1 MVANRFQKALEDYID
16 SSQSAFVSERLISN
30 NVLLAYEIL
39 HTFGQK
45 RSGRKGLMAFKLDMN
60 KTYDRLK
67 EDEGLGFRSFA
78 KFNVALLAKQ
88 GWRLISNPNSLLG
101 KVLKAKYYP
110 NSDFLNSSFMAGV
123 SYTWRSIWAAKKTL
137 QDVDELNS
145 VNREW
150 SSVIITDVFDF
161 VDATRILRIP
171 LTKIPH
177 NDGLMWRGEPS
188 GTAICPRCRDGVETL
203 AHVFRSCPVANEV

>member
-1 MVANRFQKALEDYID
+1 MHWCEWGKQCK
-16 SSQSAFVSERLISN
+16 
-30 NVLLAYEIL
+30 
-39 HTFGQK
+39 
-45 RSGRKGLMAFKLDMN
+45 
-60 KTYDRLK
+60 LK

-88 GWRLISNPNSLLG
+88 GSVLYVEKYLG
-101 KVLKAKYYP
+101 SEEDITRWSVLK
-110 NSDFLNSSFMAGV
+110 D
-123 SYTWRSIWAAKKTL
+123 
-137 QDVDELNS
+137 
-145 VNREW
+145 
-150 SSVIITDVFDF
+150 
-161 VDATRILRIP
+161 RILRIP